1 MKFLVAAI
9 SVLLLLSGCAS
20 SFQQADISDVKAIP
34 SDHGFV
40 AVSVVNN
47 VEILA
52 PLHPNWTEVWM
63 VRTDNRAEKQAAAIA
78 KARSKGV
85 TKPDD
90 EIDFNLDVFTLTPIA
105 AGTITSQSFLGS
117 MPAGEYRIG
126 MLYSFYSDG
135 NMSSSLSM
143 PVGISTGT
151 FKVET
156 NTLTNLGSIVFQ
168 PLLNVSSPTFWTG
181 SGSQSAYVTRGRGIT
196 DLRQFALETYPNLA
210 SRLTASNELGWDSS
224 DPLADELR
232 ADLYELTRANG
243 FSDLAHRLSRF
254 GKGAVTGRFG
264 LLHYLDEQGQ
274 WHTEN
279 LPTDG
284 QLAALL
290 ELDNEVIVGGEFGA
304 LYAAPSLAGP
314 WQPITAVNSR
324 ESIVFLGQGKTTNY
338 AVTQSAETFYVY
350 RFDDIRS
357 NWQRVHSIQRKTW
370 AWTGR
375 DEIIPMI
382 TAAGGLRVL
391 VASRAHNIHPDT
403 HALTITNAAEHVVNL
418 AALGNGT
425 VVALEHSLW
434 DGVGDQVVSVDD
446 TASWQVFERRLR
458 LWGDQQADTSLP
470 TRLDDG
476 RFVTL
481 GRDGNASTN
490 SDKMH
495 IVTSSHANVSER
507 DNHTFHG
514 ATQTY
519 CETLLPQL
527 THDTT
532 LYFLCDQ
539 GGIIRTSDFGESYDT
554 VFEVDIDAMKLRFRA
569 LLDELIREQ

>member
-9 SVLLLLSGCAS
+9 SVLMLLTGCAS

-34 SDHGFV
+34 ADHGFV

-90 EIDFNLDVFTLTPIA
+90 EIDFSLDVFTLTPIA
-105 AGTITSQSFLGS
+105 AGAITSQSFLGS

-135 NMSSSLSM
+135 NVSSSLSM

-156 NTLTNLGSIVFQ
+156 DTLTNLGSIVFQ

-210 SRLTASNELGWDSS
+210 SRLTVATELGWDTS
-224 DPLADELR
+224 DPRVDQLR
-232 ADLYELTRANG
+232 LELYELTRENG
-243 FSDLAHRLSRF
+243 FSDIAHHLSKF

-264 LLHYLDEQGQ
+264 LLHYLDAQGQ

-290 ELDNEVIVGGEFGA
+290 EMENEVIVGGEFGA

-314 WQPITAVNSR
+314 WQPLTAVNTR
-324 ESIVFLGQGKTTNY
+324 ESIVFLGSGKTTNY

-357 NWQRVHSIQRKTW
+357 NWQRIHSIQRKTW

-375 DEIIPMI
+375 DEIIPML
-382 TAAGGLRVL
+382 TQAGGLRIL
-391 VASRAHNIHPDT
+391 VASRAHNIHPET
-403 HALTITNAAEHVVNL
+403 HTLTITSGAEHVVNL

-434 DGVGDQVVSVDD
+434 DGVGDQIVSVDD

-470 TRLDDG
+470 TRLADG

-490 SDKMH
+490 SDQMH
-495 IVTSSHANVSER
+495 IVTSTHANVSER
-507 DNHTFHG
+507 DNHEFHG

-527 THDTT
+527 THDNS

-539 GGIIRTSDFGESYDT
+539 GGIIRTDDLGGSYQT
-554 VFEVDIDAMKLRFRA
+554 LTEVDIPSMQVRFRA
-569 LLDELIREQ
+569 LLDQLISAE